1 MLNGR
6 QDGKRQS
13 LAGRAPCLSILC
25 AMALRGSEARDRG
38 VPPHSI
44 AISGWFV
51 FIMRT
56 QDPSARHRR

>member
-13 LAGRAPCLSILC
+13 LAGCLSILC

-44 AISGWFV
+44 VISGWFV